1 MVFIKLMLNEIIS
14 FREGHTNWMIFNSI
28 IQWHRYVWT
37 LMTIFDISEGKK
49 QIVGLY
55 LIKSMLINV
64 VRVHDKF
71 KHR

>member
-1 MVFIKLMLNEIIS
+1 MLNEIIS
-14 FREGHTNWMIFNSI
+14 FREEHTNWMIFNSI

-37 LMTIFDISEGKK
+37 LMTIFDIAEGKK
-49 QIVGLY
+49 KIVGLY